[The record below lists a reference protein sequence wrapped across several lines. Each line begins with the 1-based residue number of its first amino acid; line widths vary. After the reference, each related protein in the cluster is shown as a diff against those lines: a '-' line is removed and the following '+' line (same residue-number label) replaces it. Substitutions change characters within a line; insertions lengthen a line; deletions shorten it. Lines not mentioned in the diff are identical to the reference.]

1 MANPESDLPPAGY
14 VQLNNARAATIA
26 LSGVGRNLA
35 DGNQG
40 VHGLHATSSVIH
52 FPDTLL

>member
-1 MANPESDLPPAGY
+1 MANPESYLPPAGST
-14 VQLNNARAATIA
+14 QLNNVRADTIA
-26 LSGVGRNLA
+26 LLGVGRNLR

-40 VHGLHATSSVIH
+40 VHGLHATSSVID